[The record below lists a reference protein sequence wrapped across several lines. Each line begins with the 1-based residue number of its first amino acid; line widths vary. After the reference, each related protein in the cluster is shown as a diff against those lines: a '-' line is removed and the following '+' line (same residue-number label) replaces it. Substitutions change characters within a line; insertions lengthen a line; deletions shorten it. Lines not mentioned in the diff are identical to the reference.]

1 MCRRLQNNNITGDIP
16 VSLASLPSL
25 EELNLSNNNLSGT
38 VPSALLNEGLIL
50 QDFGNPQ
57 LCNLTSGCPPS
68 TGQNNTT
75 HHNNTVLPVVGGV
88 VGGLFVAAAIALV
101 TIYVFC
107 HKQSTRSGG
116 GSGLWFVYLSFLSLQ
131 INFHS
136 KVKFSF
142 SFSFGKTCGYCH
154 MITSA
159 VENQNFEKSYN
170 CDHCSL
176 FHHID
181 KTLKG
186 K

>member
-1 MCRRLQNNNITGDIP
+1 MFFATNSQRDQ
-16 VSLASLPSL
+16 
-25 EELNLSNNNLSGT
+25 EEDQVCG
-38 VPSALLNEGLIL
+38 
-50 QDFGNPQ
+50 
-57 LCNLTSGCPPS
+57 
-68 TGQNNTT
+68 
-75 HHNNTVLPVVGGV
+75 
-88 VGGLFVAAAIALV
+88 
-101 TIYVFC
+101 
-107 HKQSTRSGG
+107 
-116 GSGLWFVYLSFLSLQ
+116 FVYLSFLSLQ

-136 KVKFSF
+136 EVKFSF